1 MSTKEIFITDLKH
14 GFIELIA
21 LFGLV
26 FFGLGSVAVTKF
38 YSSSNSQLD
47 IVEFGALSTL
57 IIAVAHGLYITIA
70 IASFSRS
77 SGAYINPAISI
88 SMWITRKIS
97 SVKLLIYLFMQF
109 AGGILGAAVWRL
121 LFDSPVGVHSLSSNP
136 FTTSVFAGIGLE
148 VLCTFFLALVIFSLI
163 DSESHLMTSFAIG
176 ITVFLGSLVSLP
188 FTGGS
193 LNPARSF
200 GPAVMFNEYKD
211 IWIYFVGPILGASI
225 GAITALWIKNSKET
239 NR

>member
-21 LFGLV
+21 VFGLV

-97 SVKLLIYLFMQF
+97 FLL
-109 AGGILGAAVWRL
+109 
-121 LFDSPVGVHSLSSNP
+121 
-136 FTTSVFAGIGLE
+136 
-148 VLCTFFLALVIFSLI
+148 
-163 DSESHLMTSFAIG
+163 
-176 ITVFLGSLVSLP
+176 
-188 FTGGS
+188 
-193 LNPARSF
+193 
-200 GPAVMFNEYKD
+200 
-211 IWIYFVGPILGASI
+211 
-225 GAITALWIKNSKET
+225 
-239 NR
+239 